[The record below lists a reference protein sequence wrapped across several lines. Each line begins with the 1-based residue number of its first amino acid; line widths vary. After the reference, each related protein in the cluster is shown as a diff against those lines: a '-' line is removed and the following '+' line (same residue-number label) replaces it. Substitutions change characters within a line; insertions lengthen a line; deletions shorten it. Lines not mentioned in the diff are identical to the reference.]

1 MKIRECFLLFGEESF
16 VFQFAI
22 QKLNIKIY
30 RNIMFPVVLYGC
42 ETWPFTCREGRRV
55 RIFENRALRRL
66 FVLKWEEET
75 GKCRKQHSEE
85 IKDLHCPTNSV
96 RVIKL
101 RTMKWARH
109 VARMAD
115 SRDVYRD
122 LLGKPEEKR
131 QLGRPRS
138 RWEDNIKMDLQK
150 VRCG

>member
-1 MKIRECFLLFGEESF
+1 VKIRECFLLFGEESF

-30 RNIMFPVVLYGC
+30 RNIMFSVVLYVC
-42 ETWPFTCREGRRV
+42 ETWPFTCRENRRV
-55 RIFENRALRRL
+55 RMFENRRLRRI
-66 FVLKWEEET
+66 FVLKWDEVT
-75 GKCRKQHSEE
+75 GKWRKQHSEE
-85 IKDLHCPTNSV
+85 TEDLQCSPNSV